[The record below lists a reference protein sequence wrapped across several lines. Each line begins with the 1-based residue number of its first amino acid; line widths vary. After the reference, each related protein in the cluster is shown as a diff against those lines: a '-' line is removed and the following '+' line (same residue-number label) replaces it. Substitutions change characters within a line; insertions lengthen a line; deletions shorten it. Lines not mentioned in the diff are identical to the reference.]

1 MHADASFSSKDE
13 SLVLYFVTPEEE
25 TEIIEKVRRNDPAA
39 LALLY
44 DSLGHKLYIYLLTI
58 LRSESAAEETLQN
71 LFVTIARKRKVL
83 LKTTNLTGYVF
94 RMARNHSIDYRRR
107 QRPPDEPL
115 TAYEAILSYQDDR
128 DNIDRRDEWAAVLR
142 ALDRLPFEQQE
153 VITLKN
159 IQGLTFDEI
168 GQALEISRNTAASR
182 YRYGLRRLQEIFQKT
197 SYES

>member
-1 MHADASFSSKDE
+1 ME
-13 SLVLYFVTPEEE
+13 S
-25 TEIIEKVRRNDPAA
+25 VRRNDPAA

-44 DSLGHKLYIYLLTI
+44 DSIGHKLYIYLLTI

-71 LFVTIARKRKVL
+71 LFVTIARKRTML

-115 TAYEAILSYQDDR
+115 SGYEAVLSYCDDR
-128 DNIDRRDEWAAVLR
+128 ENIDRRDEWAAVLR

-153 VITLKN
+153 VILLKS

-168 GQALEISRNTAASR
+168 AAVLEVSRHTVASR
-182 YRYGLRRLQEIFQKT
+182 YRYGLRRLQEIFQKINQQP
-197 SYES
+197 